1 MKPLFAFPFV
11 VVVCLLTSGCGRA
24 EVKKPGEK
32 SAPTQTAAAIEQAA
46 PSKTAASKAAPSA
59 AAPSKVADHAPAV
72 PASSTAND
80 SASAETNK
88 PPVEDD
94 PFPNGEPK

>member
-32 SAPTQTAAAIEQAA
+32 SAPTAAAIEQAA